1 MIDTHGK
8 WLRLNSLMML
18 TTDNAIFWLPAGEC
32 IYGRMYAFI
41 QRYTHGSRTT
51 CPCGA
56 HSGSPRLHFYARLTQ
71 IIVFQE
77 IISSFPSPPF
87 LPKGTRV
94 QEWSSLPEPGAG
106 LNPGRG
112 QKDWAGITRHSSA
125 PGMLRT
131 RRKSGCAEQAATVW
145 TAARDVGPYLAAIT
159 FLISQHLPQYLLL
172 VSVLYKLWSV
182 TISMCIFQ

>member
-77 IISSFPSPPF
+77 IISSFPP
-87 LPKGTRV
+87 
-94 QEWSSLPEPGAG
+94 SS
-106 LNPGRG
+106 
-112 QKDWAGITRHSSA
+112 QKALGYKNDHPCLSLELDSTQAED
-125 PGMLRT
+125 
-131 RRKSGCAEQAATVW
+131 RKIEQALQDIAQHL
-145 TAARDVGPYLAAIT
+145 ACSEQGGSRDVQSKQQQSGQLQEMSDPT
-159 FLISQHLPQYLLL
+159 
-172 VSVLYKLWSV
+172 
-182 TISMCIFQ
+182 